1 MISFNI
7 LQKDKH
13 TKARV
18 GQLIT
23 PHGIVET
30 PAFVPVGT
38 QATVK
43 SLTPQDLRTIG
54 VQILFGNTYHLHLRP
69 GENIVE
75 RFGGLGKFMG
85 WNGVT
90 MTDSGG
96 FQVFSLARDKKFR
109 DQNIKVNLSL
119 RGGTTKQSRGDVEVL
134 DKIAAPV
141 SELVRNDV
149 VKMGDEKADL
159 VKITE
164 DGVIFRSHLDG
175 SRHMFTSE
183 QSIAIQKKLGADI
196 ILAFDQCTTHP
207 ITYKSAKADM
217 ERTHRWA
224 IRSLEAF
231 RRGKGEVLRVKK
243 KMFSFEQALYGII
256 QGSIFEDLRKESAQF
271 IASHNFDG
279 IAIGGVSVGE
289 SKKEMREAVD
299 RTVPF
304 LPDDKVRHLLG
315 IGDVDD
321 IFEIIE
327 RGIDTF
333 DCVTPSRLGRVGHIF
348 VHPPQGCIQNRF
360 RYDLIKSQ
368 YSRSTEPLSKDC
380 DCYVCH
386 TFTRGYIHHLFR
398 AKELLAYR
406 LATYHN
412 IYFITQLTM
421 KIREALLEDRFTEM
435 KANWLQ

>member
-1 MISFNI
+1 MITFKTI
-7 LQKDKH
+7 HQDKH
-13 TKARV
+13 SRARV
-18 GQLIT
+18 GELHT
-23 PHGIVET
+23 PHGVIET

-43 SLTPQDLRTIG
+43 SLTPQELQTIG

-69 GENIVE
+69 GEETVE
-75 RFGGLGKFMG
+75 EFDGLGKFMS
-85 WNGVT
+85 WEGVT

-96 FQVFSLARDKKFR
+96 FQVFSLARDKKFGADKR
-109 DQNIKVNLSL
+109 IAGARQLD
-119 RGGTTKQSRGDVEVL
+119 RRGDDVL
-134 DKIAAPV
+134 D
-141 SELVRNDV
+141 NDV
-149 VKMGDEKADL
+149 IPDEDANL

-164 DGVIFRSHLDG
+164 DGVVFRSHLDG
-175 SRHMFTSE
+175 SKHTFTPE

-196 ILAFDQCTTHP
+196 ILAFDQCTTYP
-207 ITYKSAKADM
+207 ITHENAKADM

-224 IRSLEAF
+224 MRSMEAF
-231 RRGKGEVLRVKK
+231 TKSGR
-243 KMFSFEQALYGII
+243 FQQALYGIV

-289 SKKEMREAVD
+289 SKQEMQEAVD

-304 LPDDKVRHLLG
+304 LPDGKVRHLLG

-348 VHPPQGCIQNRF
+348 VHPPEGSVQNRF
-360 RYDLIKSQ
+360 RYDLTKSQ
-368 YSRSTEPLSKDC
+368 HSRSTEPLSKEC
-380 DCYVCH
+380 DCYVCQ

-412 IYFITQLTM
+412 IYFI
-421 KIREALLEDRFTEM
+421 IRLAKQIRKSLLEESYLNLKSKWFD
-435 KANWLQ
+435 

>member
-1 MISFNI
+1 MIQFNI
-7 LQKDKH
+7 IHKDEKSR
-13 TKARV
+13 ARV
-18 GQLIT
+18 GALHT

-43 SLTPQDLRTIG
+43 SLTPDDLKGIG

-69 GENIVE
+69 GEETIE
-75 RFGGLGKFMG
+75 EFGGLGKFMH
-85 WNGVT
+85 WSGVT

-96 FQVFSLARDKKFR
+96 FQVFSLARDKKFGKQILKQVQ
-109 DQNIKVNLSL
+109 DQDDDLK
-119 RGGTTKQSRGDVEVL
+119 REE
-134 DKIAAPV
+134 P
-141 SELVRNDV
+141 
-149 VKMGDEKADL
+149 DL

-175 SRHMFTSE
+175 SKHMFTPE
-183 QSIAIQKKLGADI
+183 QSIAIQKKIGADI
-196 ILAFDQCTTHP
+196 ILAFDQCTTYP
-207 ITYKSAKADM
+207 ITHESAKADM

-224 IRSLEAF
+224 LRSLEAF
-231 RRGKGEVLRVKK
+231 KQEGK
-243 KMFSFEQALYGII
+243 FQQALYGIV

-289 SKKEMREAVD
+289 TKKEMQEAVD
-299 RTVPF
+299 RSIPY

-321 IFEIIE
+321 IFEIVE

-348 VHPPQGCIQNRF
+348 VHPPEGRVENRF
-360 RYDLIKSQ
+360 RYDVTKATLAH
-368 YSRSTEPLSKDC
+368 STEPLSLGC
-380 DCYVCH
+380 ECYVCQNY
-386 TFTRGYIHHLFR
+386 TRGYIHHLFR

-412 IYFITQLTM
+412 IHFIINLT
-421 KIREALLEDRFTEM
+421 KQIRQSLLENTFAKM
-435 KANWLQ
+435 KDLWLNY

>member
-1 MISFNI
+1 MINFKTI
-7 LQKDKH
+7 HKD
-13 TKARV
+13 TKSSARV
-18 GQLIT
+18 GELHT
-23 PHGIVET
+23 PHGVVET

-43 SLTPQDLRTIG
+43 SLTPDDLKTIG

-69 GENIVE
+69 GEETIE
-75 RFGGLGKFMG
+75 EFGGLGKFMN
-85 WNGVT
+85 WSGVT

-96 FQVFSLARDKKFR
+96 FQVFSLAKRT
-109 DQNIKVNLSL
+109 LSL
-119 RGGTTKQSRGDVEVL
+119 RGADVSATKQSRGIFSKIGEIATPVL
-134 DKIAAPV
+134 
-141 SELVRNDV
+141 ELVRND
-149 VKMGDEKADL
+149 EIERNL

-175 SRHMFTSE
+175 SKHTFTPE
-183 QSIAIQKKLGADI
+183 QSIAIQKRIGADI
-196 ILAFDQCTTHP
+196 ILAFDQCTTYP
-207 ITYKSAKADM
+207 ITHANAKADM

-231 RRGKGEVLRVKK
+231 QKPGK
-243 KMFSFEQALYGII
+243 FEQALYGIV

-271 IASHNFDG
+271 IASQNFDG

-289 SKKEMREAVD
+289 TKDEMKEAVD
-299 RTVPF
+299 RTVPY

-348 VHPPQGCIQNRF
+348 VHPPEGSAQNRF
-360 RYDLIKSQ
+360 RYDVTKSQ
-368 YSRSTEPLSKDC
+368 FAHSTDPLSFGC
-380 DCYVCH
+380 ECYVCQ

-412 IYFITQLTM
+412 IHFIINLT
-421 KIREALLEDRFTEM
+421 KQIRQAILEDRFSLM
-435 KANWLQ
+435 KDKWLSK

>member
-1 MISFNI
+1 MINFKTI
-7 LQKDKH
+7 HKD
-13 TKARV
+13 TKSRARV
-18 GQLIT
+18 GELHT
-23 PHGIVET
+23 PHGVVET

-43 SLTPQDLRTIG
+43 SLTPDDLKTIG

-69 GENIVE
+69 GEETIE
-75 RFGGLGKFMG
+75 EFGGLGKFMN
-85 WNGVT
+85 WSGVT

-96 FQVFSLARDKKFR
+96 FQVFSLARASSFSQKRESDPRIRK
-109 DQNIKVNLSL
+109 
-119 RGGTTKQSRGDVEVL
+119 
-134 DKIAAPV
+134 
-141 SELVRNDV
+141 NDV
-149 VKMGDEKADL
+149 SVDDGEANL

-175 SRHMFTSE
+175 SKHTFTPE
-183 QSIAIQKKLGADI
+183 QSIAIQKRIGADI
-196 ILAFDQCTTHP
+196 ILAFDQCTTYP
-207 ITYKSAKADM
+207 ITHANAKADM

-231 RRGKGEVLRVKK
+231 QKPGK
-243 KMFSFEQALYGII
+243 FEQALYGIV

-271 IASHNFDG
+271 IASQNFDG

-289 SKKEMREAVD
+289 TKDEMKEAVD
-299 RTVPF
+299 RTVPY

-321 IFEIIE
+321 IFEIVE

-348 VHPPQGCIQNRF
+348 VHPPQGSAQNRF
-360 RYDLIKSQ
+360 RYDVTKSQ
-368 YSRSTEPLSKDC
+368 FAHSIDPLSFGC
-380 DCYVCH
+380 ECYVCQ

-412 IYFITQLTM
+412 IHFIINLT
-421 KIREALLEDRFTEM
+421 KQIRKALLDGRFAEM
-435 KANWLQ
+435 KQKWLY

>member
-1 MISFNI
+1 MITFKTI
-7 LQKDKH
+7 YKDK
-13 TKARV
+13 KSRARV
-18 GQLIT
+18 GELHT

-43 SLTPQDLRTIG
+43 SLTPDDLKTIG

-69 GENIVE
+69 GEEIVE
-75 RFGGLGKFMG
+75 QFGGLGKFMH
-85 WNGVT
+85 WSGVT

-96 FQVFSLARDKKFR
+96 FQVFSLARSSSGEA
-109 DQNIKVNLSL
+109 N
-119 RGGTTKQSRGDVEVL
+119 
-134 DKIAAPV
+134 
-141 SELVRNDV
+141 
-149 VKMGDEKADL
+149 L

-175 SRHMFTSE
+175 SKHTFTPE
-183 QSIAIQKKLGADI
+183 QSIAIQKRIGADI
-196 ILAFDQCTTHP
+196 ILAFDQCTTYP
-207 ITYKSAKADM
+207 ITHANAKADM

-231 RRGKGEVLRVKK
+231 RNPLISPPREGAGGG
-243 KMFSFEQALYGII
+243 FSQALYGIV
-256 QGSIFEDLRKESAQF
+256 QGSIFEDLRKESAEF
-271 IASHNFDG
+271 IASQNFDG

-289 SKKEMREAVD
+289 TKKEMQEAVD
-299 RTVPF
+299 RSVPY
-304 LPDDKVRHLLG
+304 LPENKVRHLLG

-321 IFEIIE
+321 IFEIVE

-348 VHPPQGCIQNRF
+348 VHPPEGSVRNRF
-360 RYDLIKSQ
+360 RYDVTKSLFSQ
-368 YSRSTEPLSKDC
+368 SSEPLSIGC
-380 DCYVCH
+380 ECYVCQ

-412 IYFITQLTM
+412 IHFIINLTK
-421 KIREALLEDRFTEM
+421 KIRESLLENRFAEM
-435 KANWLQ
+435 KKKWLHVHG